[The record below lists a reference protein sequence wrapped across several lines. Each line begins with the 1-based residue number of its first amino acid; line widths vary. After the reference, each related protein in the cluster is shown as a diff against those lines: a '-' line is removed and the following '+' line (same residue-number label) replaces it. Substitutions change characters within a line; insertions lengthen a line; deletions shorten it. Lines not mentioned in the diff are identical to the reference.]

1 MYYIVGTDTLG
12 TSTSAPWSTKIPLPG
27 YQTGDYTLYATATS
41 TNGAYF
47 KSDQVS
53 FHLINM
59 PADHYNAAHGR

>member
-41 TNGAYF
+41 TNGAHF
-47 KSDQVS
+47 KSDPVS
-53 FHLINM
+53 FHLINE
-59 PADHYNAAHGR
+59 PADTYNAAHKR